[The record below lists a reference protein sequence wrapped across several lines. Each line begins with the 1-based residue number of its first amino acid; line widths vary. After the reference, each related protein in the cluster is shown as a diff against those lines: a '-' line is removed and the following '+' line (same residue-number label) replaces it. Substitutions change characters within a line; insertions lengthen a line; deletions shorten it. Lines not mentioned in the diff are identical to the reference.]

1 MEKERLI
8 SQILEFEFDMFVSVR
23 SRHPVSCQ
31 EDPEGFR
38 VMRSSQFS
46 TWSEETLQ
54 SYLSDLKC
62 AANDC
67 RNLMTLKYARMENI
81 LPSLHENPQ
90 IINMINEIVAVQ
102 MEWQKEM
109 FSKYPALMSRG
120 RPIGA
125 TGNERQQSD
134 TSFKTYLCCELET
147 YSLMTLTHLF
157 RDIMVNRSQAKN
169 MTEEIY
175 TQMMKG
181 LGYSSLEEAEE
192 AAQKTI
198 A

>member
-1 MEKERLI
+1 MDKERLI
-8 SQILEFEFDMFVSVR
+8 SQILEIEFDMFVSVR

-38 VMRSSQFS
+38 VMRSAQFAA
-46 TWSEETLQ
+46 WSEETLQ

-62 AANDC
+62 AAAIEK
-67 RNLMTLKYARMENI
+67 NLMTLKYARMENLI
-81 LPSLHENPQ
+81 PSLHENPQ
-90 IINMINEIVAVQ
+90 IDNMLHEIVAVQ

-120 RPIGA
+120 RPL
-125 TGNERQQSD
+125 TDTERQTAD
-134 TSFKTYLCCELET
+134 TSFKTYLRCELET

-157 RDIMVNRSQAKN
+157 RDVMVKRSQEKN

-175 TQMMKG
+175 THMVNG
-181 LGYSSLEEAEE
+181 LGYASLEEAEE
-192 AAQKTI
+192 AAQMKI
-198 A
+198 K

>member
-1 MEKERLI
+1 MEKEALI
-8 SQILEFEFDMFVSVR
+8 SQILETEFDMFVSVR

-38 VMRSSQFS
+38 VMRSAQFS
-46 TWSEETLQ
+46 AWSEETLQ
-54 SYLSDLKC
+54 SYLFDLKC
-62 AANDC
+62 AVNDC

-81 LPSLHENPQ
+81 VPSLHENPQ
-90 IINMINEIVAVQ
+90 IINMIHEIVAAQ

-109 FSKYPALMSRG
+109 FLKYPALMSRG
-120 RPIGA
+120 RPLGA
-125 TGNERQQSD
+125 TGNERRQAD

-157 RDIMVNRSQAKN
+157 RDIMVNRCQAKN

-175 TQMMKG
+175 AHMVKG

-192 AAQKTI
+192 AAQKAI